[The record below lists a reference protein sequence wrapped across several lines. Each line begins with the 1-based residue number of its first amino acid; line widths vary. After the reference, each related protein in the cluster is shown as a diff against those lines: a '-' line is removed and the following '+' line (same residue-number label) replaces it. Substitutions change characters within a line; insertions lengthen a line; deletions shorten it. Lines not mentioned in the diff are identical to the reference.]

1 MVKDSVFRILI
12 VAPSWVGDAVLSQ
25 PLLMRLKQRFPDAP
39 VDVLAPGW
47 VLPLYRRMPEVA
59 DTIESPFAHG
69 QLAPGAL
76 LRLAR
81 ALRRRRYARAY
92 VLPNSLKS
100 ALLPWLARIPERVGF
115 VGEMRYGLL
124 TDARR
129 LDGNR
134 LPKMVQRFAHLADPS
149 GAPPPPALPE
159 PRLAARAHEARA
171 VCARLG
177 LSEPERL
184 ACFCPGAEYG
194 PAKRWPAEHFAALA
208 QRLHLRGWAVWL
220 LGSKKDAAIGAQIA
234 RIAGGSVRDLTGATG
249 LDEAVVLLSLADLV
263 ISNDSGLM
271 HVAAALGR
279 PLVALYGSSSPD
291 FTPPLSARARIA
303 RLPLPCSP
311 CFERVCPLGHFDCM
325 MRLTP
330 DRILEEV
337 RRLRPDA

>member
-1 MVKDSVFRILI
+1 VAKDSVSRILI
-12 VAPSWVGDAVLSQ
+12 VAPSWIGDAVLSQ
-25 PLLMRLKQRFPDAP
+25 PLLMRLKQRFPDDP
-39 VDVLAPGW
+39 IDVLAPGW
-47 VLPLYRRMPEVA
+47 VLPLYRRMREVA

-69 QLAPGAL
+69 RLALGAR

-81 ALRRRRYARAY
+81 ALRQRRYARAY

-100 ALLPWLARIPERVGF
+100 ALLPWLARIPQRVGF

-129 LDGNR
+129 LDENR
-134 LPKMVQRFAHLADPS
+134 LPRMVQRFAHLADSS
-149 GAPPPPALPE
+149 GVPPPEALPE
-159 PRLAARAHEARA
+159 PRLAVGADEARA

-177 LSEPERL
+177 LTEPARL

-194 PAKRWPAEHFAALA
+194 PAKRWPPQHFAALA
-208 QRLHLRGWAVWL
+208 QRLVPRGWAVWL
-220 LGSKKDAAIGAQIA
+220 LGSKKDAAIGARIA
-234 RIAGGSVRDLTGATG
+234 QIAGGGVRDLTGATS
-249 LDEAVVLLSLADLV
+249 LDDAVVLLSRAELV
-263 ISNDSGLM
+263 VSNDSGLM
-271 HVAAALGR
+271 HVAAALER

-291 FTPPLSARARIA
+291 FTPPLSSQARIA

-330 DRILEEV
+330 DRILEEI